1 MSTRHAIVILVL
13 ASFEVGRP
21 TPPMRHRFRPVIIPA
36 TMKVH
41 QMDTVSQTPLILITG
56 GGRGVGAAT
65 ARLAA
70 AQGYDVAISFVS
82 NESAALAVAAD
93 VEALGRRA
101 LPVRA
106 DSADPEQ
113 VVQLFAAIDREF
125 GRIDV
130 LVNNAAIIAQ
140 QSRLEDLGFERMQR
154 VFAVNSIGPILCA
167 QQAVKRMSYRHNGR
181 GGSVINISSASA
193 RLGSPNEYVDYAASK
208 GAVETFTIGFA
219 KEVARDGIRV
229 NCVRPGHIY
238 TEMHAS
244 GGEPGRVDR
253 VKESIPMG
261 RGGQPEEVARAILW
275 LASAEA
281 SFITGTFLDVTG
293 GK

>member
-1 MSTRHAIVILVL
+1 MEMISN
-13 ASFEVGRP
+13 E
-21 TPPMRHRFRPVIIPA
+21 PV
-36 TMKVH
+36 
-41 QMDTVSQTPLILITG
+41 ILITG
-56 GGRGVGAAT
+56 GSRGVGAAT
-65 ARLAA
+65 ARIAA
-70 AQGYDVAISFVS
+70 VQGYNVAISYIS
-82 NESAALAVAAD
+82 NEAAALAVAAD
-93 VEALGRRA
+93 VNTAGRQALA
-101 LPVRA
+101 VRA

-113 VVQLFAAIDREF
+113 VARLFAEIDRKF

-130 LVNNAAIIAQ
+130 LVNNAGIIAT

-154 VFAVNSIGPILCA
+154 IFAVNAIGPILCA
-167 QQAVKRMSYRHNGR
+167 QQAIKRMSNRHGGR
-181 GGSVINISSASA
+181 GGVVINVSSASA

-208 GAVETFTIGFA
+208 GTLETFTTGLA
-219 KEVARDGIRV
+219 KEVAREGIRV

-253 VKESIPMG
+253 VKDTIPMG

-281 SFITGTFLDVTG
+281 SFVTGTFLDVTG

>member
-1 MSTRHAIVILVL
+1 MH
-13 ASFEVGRP
+13 
-21 TPPMRHRFRPVIIPA
+21 
-36 TMKVH
+36 
-41 QMDTVSQTPLILITG
+41 TVSSAPVILITG
-56 GGRGVGAAT
+56 GSRGVGAAT

-70 AQGYDVAISFVS
+70 AQGYDVAISYIS
-82 NESAALAVAAD
+82 NEAAAVGVLAD
-93 VEALGRRA
+93 VQALGRRA
-101 LPVRA
+101 LAIRA

-113 VVQLFAAIDREF
+113 VAQLFAAIDEAF

-130 LVNNAAIIAQ
+130 LVNNAAIIAL
-140 QSRLEDLGFERMQR
+140 QSRFEDLDFERMQR
-154 VFAVNSIGPILCA
+154 IFAINAIGPMLCA
-167 QQAVKRMSYRHNGR
+167 QQAVKRMSLRHNGQ
-181 GGSVINISSASA
+181 GGSVINVSSGAA

-208 GAVETFTIGFA
+208 GALETFTIGLS
-219 KEVARDGIRV
+219 KEVAREGIRV

-261 RGGQPEEVARAILW
+261 RGGEPEEVARAILW
-275 LASAEA
+275 LAGSEA

>member
-1 MSTRHAIVILVL
+1 MHK
-13 ASFEVGRP
+13 ASRS
-21 TPPMRHRFRPVIIPA
+21 PV
-36 TMKVH
+36 
-41 QMDTVSQTPLILITG
+41 ILITG

-70 AQGYDVAISFVS
+70 AQGYDVAISYVHDP
-82 NESAALAVAAD
+82 SAAASVVSDVKAAGRQALA
-93 VEALGRRA
+93 
-101 LPVRA
+101 VRA

-113 VVQLFAAIDREF
+113 VTHLFAEIDRSF

-130 LVNNAAIIAQ
+130 LVNNAAILQ
-140 QSRLEDLGFERMQR
+140 KQCRLEDLDVARLHR
-154 VFAVNSIGPILCA
+154 VFAVNAIGPILCA
-167 QQAVKRMSYRHNGR
+167 QQAVKRMSYRHNEK
-181 GGSVINISSASA
+181 GGSVINVSSAAA

-208 GAVETFTIGFA
+208 GALETFTIGFA
-219 KEVARDGIRV
+219 KEVAREGIRI

-238 TEMHAS
+238 TQMHAS

-253 VKESIPMG
+253 VKDSIPMG

-281 SFITGTFLDVTG
+281 SFVTGTFLDVTG

>member
-1 MSTRHAIVILVL
+1 
-13 ASFEVGRP
+13 
-21 TPPMRHRFRPVIIPA
+21 
-36 TMKVH
+36 
-41 QMDTVSQTPLILITG
+41 MDTVSQVPVILITG
-56 GGRGVGAAT
+56 GSRGVGAAT

-82 NESAALAVAAD
+82 NEATALAVAAD
-93 VEALGRRA
+93 VEAAGRRA

-106 DSADPEQ
+106 DSADPDE
-113 VVQLFAAIDREF
+113 VARLFAAIDREF

-140 QSRLEDLGFERMQR
+140 QSRMEDLEFERMQR
-154 VFAVNSIGPILCA
+154 IFAINAIGPILCA
-167 QQAVKRMSYRHNGR
+167 QQAVKRMSHRHNGR
-181 GGSVINISSASA
+181 GGVVINISSASA

-208 GAVETFTIGFA
+208 GALETFTTGLA

-229 NCVRPGHIY
+229 CCIRPGHIY

-253 VKESIPMG
+253 VKDSIPMG

>member
-1 MSTRHAIVILVL
+1 MN
-13 ASFEVGRP
+13 
-21 TPPMRHRFRPVIIPA
+21 
-36 TMKVH
+36 
-41 QMDTVSQTPLILITG
+41 TVAQAPLILITG

-82 NESAALAVAAD
+82 NESAALEVAAD

-101 LPVRA
+101 LPMRA

-113 VVQLFAAIDREF
+113 VARLFAAIDRKF

-130 LVNNAAIIAQ
+130 LVNNAAIIAR
-140 QSRLEDLGFERMQR
+140 QSRLEDLEFERMQR
-154 VFAVNSIGPILCA
+154 IFAVNSIGPILCA
-167 QQAVKRMSYRHNGR
+167 QQAVKRMSRRYKGR
-181 GGSVINISSASA
+181 GGAVINISSA

-208 GAVETFTIGFA
+208 GAVETFTTGFA

-229 NCVRPGHIY
+229 NCIRPGHIY
-238 TEMHAS
+238 TDMHAS

-253 VKESIPMG
+253 VKDSIPIG

>member
-1 MSTRHAIVILVL
+1 MNTV
-13 ASFEVGRP
+13 
-21 TPPMRHRFRPVIIPA
+21 
-36 TMKVH
+36 
-41 QMDTVSQTPLILITG
+41 DTAAQAPLILITG
-56 GGRGVGAAT
+56 GARGVGAAT

-70 AQGYDVAISFVS
+70 AQGYDVAISYVS
-82 NESAALAVAAD
+82 NESAALGVVAD

-101 LPVRA
+101 LSVRA
-106 DSADPEQ
+106 DSADPVQ
-113 VVQLFAAIDREF
+113 VAHLFGAIDRVF

-130 LVNNAAIIAQ
+130 LVNNAAILAP
-140 QSRLEDLGFERMQR
+140 QSRLEDLEFERMQHI
-154 VFAVNSIGPILCA
+154 FAVNSIGPILCA
-167 QQAVKRMSYRHNGR
+167 QHAARRMSYRHNGR
-181 GGSVINISSASA
+181 GGAVINISSAAA

-208 GAVETFTIGFA
+208 GALETFTTGFA
-219 KEVARDGIRV
+219 KEVAREGIRV

-238 TEMHAS
+238 TDMHAS

-253 VKESIPMG
+253 VKDSIPMG

-281 SFITGTFLDVTG
+281 SFVTGTFLDVTG

>member
-1 MSTRHAIVILVL
+1 
-13 ASFEVGRP
+13 
-21 TPPMRHRFRPVIIPA
+21 
-36 TMKVH
+36 
-41 QMDTVSQTPLILITG
+41 MDTVMQAPLILITG
-56 GGRGVGAAT
+56 GSRGVGAAT

-82 NESAALAVAAD
+82 DEVAALGVAAE
-93 VEALGRRA
+93 VEAVGRRA
-101 LPVRA
+101 LAVRA

-113 VVQLFAAIDREF
+113 VAQLFAAIDRTF

-130 LVNNAAIIAQ
+130 LVNNAAIIAK

-154 VFAVNSIGPILCA
+154 IFAVNAIGPILCA
-167 QQAVKRMSYRHNGR
+167 QQAVRRMSYRHSGR
-181 GGSVINISSASA
+181 GGVVINISSASA

-208 GAVETFTIGFA
+208 GALETFSMGLA

-229 NCVRPGHIY
+229 ACIRPGHIY

-253 VKESIPMG
+253 VRDSIPMG
-261 RGGQPEEVARAILW
+261 RGGQPEEVARAVLW
-275 LASAEA
+275 LAGAEA
-281 SFITGTFLDVTG
+281 SFITNTVLDVTG